1 MRKKCRELA
10 QEHQIYILTN
20 SVESVHTDRMQ
31 RSLIAP
37 YVKESFVSECVGYE
51 NRISSILIMYW
62 SISRASRG
70 TTAC

>member
-1 MRKKCRELA
+1 MRKKCGELA

-37 YVKESFVSECVGYE
+37 VSKNLLCRSAWAMKTE
-51 NRISSILIMYW
+51 
-62 SISRASRG
+62 
-70 TTAC
+70 